1 MNENEEKFVIF
12 TTDGNFHEFIPEAEA
27 DTARKAF
34 SEYLRLHEEN
44 KYINYLI
51 MCPDGQIRTAGGLIE
66 KYINPPK
73 KMHEKIP
80 GDTEIMKFN
89 GVGAAAV
96 YTGWLTALEKAEVKW
111 NVTDESRETAE
122 ICGGRPEFIT
132 LDELAAQFPDQLITV
147 IIDDPLSGEIWNY
160 GNSGK
165 NWVRI
170 GTTGGYA

>member
-1 MNENEEKFVIF
+1 MENEEKFVIF
-12 TTDGNFHEFIPEAEA
+12 TTDGNFHEFVPEAEA
-27 DTARKAF
+27 DTAKGIFA
-34 SEYLRLHEEN
+34 EYLRLSEEN

-80 GDTEIMKFN
+80 GDTKIWKFD
-89 GVGAAAV
+89 GVSAATV
-96 YTGWLTALEKAEVKW
+96 YTGWLRCLEKVRIRW
-111 NVTDESRETAE
+111 NNTEESREIANA
-122 ICGGRPEFIT
+122 CDGCPEYIT

-147 IIDDPLSGEIWNY
+147 VIDDPLSGEIWNY

-170 GTTGGYA
+170 GITGGYA